1 MTAAGPRKYDN
12 SRRQSRGRERILE
25 AALELARSSGNWNWS
40 DITFKVVAERAEV
53 SERTVYRHFPA
64 QRDLH
69 EAMMVR
75 INEQAAISY
84 DDMDLEQVPVVVDRL
99 FNSLATFTPRA
110 TAQGIPPAAVIAMD
124 RERNRA
130 LRRASGGDDRL
141 AAVLDVLWSTDA
153 YERLALSW
161 RMSTQEA
168 VDTITWAINEL
179 AAGAAR
185 SGSGA
190 DASGASSTSGETATD
205 AEASTE
211 A

>member
-25 AALELARSSGNWNWS
+25 AALELARTSGSWNWS
-40 DITFKVVAERAEV
+40 DLTFKAVAERAEV

-69 EAMMVR
+69 EALMVR
-75 INEQAAISY
+75 INDQAAISY
-84 DDMDLEQVPVVVDRL
+84 EDLDLEQVPVVVDRL

-110 TAQGIPPAAVIAMD
+110 TAGGRPPEAVIAMD
-124 RERNRA
+124 RERNQA
-130 LRRASGGDDRL
+130 LRRASGGDVRL
-141 AAVLDVLWSTDA
+141 AAVLDVLWSPDA

-168 VDTITWAINEL
+168 VDTITWAITQV
-179 AAGAAR
+179 AGSPDAV
-185 SGSGA
+185 A
-190 DASGASSTSGETATD
+190 DAPEAPDASPTD
-205 AEASTE
+205 D
-211 A
+211 

>member
-1 MTAAGPRKYDN
+1 MTAAVPRKYDN

-25 AALELARSSGNWNWS
+25 AALELARSAGSWDWS
-40 DITFKVVAERAEV
+40 DITFKVVAEAAEV

-84 DDMDLEQVPVVVDRL
+84 DDLELAQVPDVVDKL
-99 FNSLATFTPRA
+99 FNSLATFTPSA
-110 TAQGIPPAAVIAMD
+110 TAHGIPPAAVIAMD

-130 LRRASGGDDRL
+130 LRRASGGDVRL
-141 AAVLDVLWSTDA
+141 AAVLDILWSTDA

-168 VDTITWAINEL
+168 VDTIAWAMAEL
-179 AAGAAR
+179 TDGAAV
-185 SGSGA
+185 SGA
-190 DASGASSTSGETATD
+190 PGTVE
-205 AEASTE
+205 EADGVVVGDE
-211 A
+211 ADPEV